1 MLSRIVVTLVVG
13 FAALAP
19 AACGGS
25 GPSSASRSASATT
38 GAASHPSSSTAASDS
53 AGTASSAATGSQIS
67 YEGVSIEAG
76 PELAPAAS
84 AQTATVDGIRCG
96 ATEQLAYH
104 IHAHLAVF
112 DNGTIRALPAGI
124 GIPGSTTQQTGQGPV
139 AAGGQCIYWL
149 HTHTADGIIHVESP
163 TQRIY
168 TLGNFFDE
176 WHQPL
181 SADQVGTVR
190 GHVTAYVNGTLWH
203 KSLRAIPITPHALIQ
218 LNAGAPAPPLASV
231 TWSQTGL

>member
-1 MLSRIVVTLVVG
+1 MLSRLLVTLVAG
-13 FAALAP
+13 FAALAL

-25 GPSSASRSASATT
+25 GTSSSSRSASVTT
-38 GAASHPSSSTAASDS
+38 GAASHPSSSAAAS
-53 AGTASSAATGSQIS
+53 ATSSAASSGQIS
-67 YEGVSIEAG
+67 YEGVPIEAG
-76 PELAPAAS
+76 PDLAPAAS
-84 AQTATVDGIRCG
+84 AQTTTVDGIRCG

-124 GIPGSTTQQTGQGPV
+124 GIPRSTTQQTGQGPV

-181 SADQVGTVR
+181 SAGQVGTVR
-190 GHVTAYVNGTLWH
+190 GHITAYVNGTLWH

>member
-1 MLSRIVVTLVVG
+1 MPSRRVLSFVAGLVTL
-13 FAALAP
+13 AL

-25 GPSSASRSASATT
+25 SARSTSSASAPASSA
-38 GAASHPSSSTAASDS
+38 PSSSAASS
-53 AGTASSAATGSQIS
+53 TSSATTGSQIS
-67 YEGVSIEAG
+67 YEGVPIEAG
-76 PELAPAAS
+76 NVLAPAS
-84 AQTATVDGIRCG
+84 STQTGNVDGIRCG

-112 DNGTIRALPAGI
+112 DGGVIRALPAGI
-124 GIPGSTTQQTGQGPV
+124 GIPGSTTQQTSQGPV

-190 GHVTAYVNGTLWH
+190 GRITAYYNHALWH
-203 KSLRAIPITPHALIQ
+203 KRLRDIPLTPHALIQ
-218 LNAGAPAPPLASV
+218 LDIGAPAPPLGSV

>member
-1 MLSRIVVTLVVG
+1 MPSRLVVSLVAGLVTL
-13 FAALAP
+13 AL

-25 GPSSASRSASATT
+25 STSS
-38 GAASHPSSSTAASDS
+38 SSSTSTPAASAPS
-53 AGTASSAATGSQIS
+53 STSSAATASQIS
-67 YEGVSIEAG
+67 YEGVPIQAG
-76 PELAPAAS
+76 TALAPAS
-84 AQTATVDGIRCG
+84 STQTGNVDGIRCG

-112 DNGTIRALPAGI
+112 DNGVIRALPAGI
-124 GIPGSTTQQTGQGPV
+124 GIAGSMTQQTSQGPV

-190 GHVTAYVNGTLWH
+190 GHITAYYNNVLWP
-203 KSLRAIPITPHALIQ
+203 KSLREIPLTPHALIQ
-218 LNAGAPAPPLASV
+218 LDVGEPAPPLVSV

>member
-1 MLSRIVVTLVVG
+1 M
-13 FAALAP
+13 
-19 AACGGS
+19 
-25 GPSSASRSASATT
+25 
-38 GAASHPSSSTAASDS
+38 
-53 AGTASSAATGSQIS
+53 SSAAASTVGGTATGGQIS
-67 YEGVSIEAG
+67 YEGVPIQAG
-76 PELAPAAS
+76 TEFAPAS
-84 AQTATVDGIRCG
+84 STQTGNVDGIRCG

-112 DNGTIRALPAGI
+112 ANGVVRALPAGI
-124 GIPGSTTQQTGQGPV
+124 GIPGSTTQQTSQGPV

-181 SADQVGTVR
+181 SVDQVGTVH
-190 GHVTAYVNGTLWH
+190 GPITAYFNGVLWR
-203 KSLRAIPITPHALIQ
+203 KRLRDIPLTPHALIQ
-218 LNAGAPAPPLASV
+218 LNVGQPAPALAGV

>member
-1 MLSRIVVTLVVG
+1 MLSRRVISLL
-13 FAALAP
+13 AALATLAL

-25 GPSSASRSASATT
+25 GTSSSSSASTPAASATS
-38 GAASHPSSSTAASDS
+38 GTAAS
-53 AGTASSAATGSQIS
+53 TTSSAATGSQIS
-67 YEGVSIEAG
+67 YEGVPIQAG
-76 PELAPAAS
+76 TALAPAS
-84 AQTATVDGIRCG
+84 STQTGNVDGIRCG

-112 DNGTIRALPAGI
+112 DNGVIRALPAGI
-124 GIPGSTTQQTGQGPV
+124 GIPGSTTQQTSQGPV

-149 HTHTADGIIHVESP
+149 HTHTADGVIHVESP

-181 SADQVGTVR
+181 SAEQVGTVR
-190 GHVTAYVNGTLWH
+190 GHITAYYNQALWH
-203 KSLRAIPITPHALIQ
+203 KSLRDIPLTPHALIQ
-218 LNAGAPAPPLASV
+218 LNVGKPAPPLVSI
-231 TWSQTGL
+231 TWAQTGL

>member
-1 MLSRIVVTLVVG
+1 MPSRLVVSLVAGLVTL
-13 FAALAP
+13 AL

-25 GPSSASRSASATT
+25 STSSSSSTSTPAASA
-38 GAASHPSSSTAASDS
+38 PSSTAASS
-53 AGTASSAATGSQIS
+53 TSTAATGSQIS
-67 YEGVSIEAG
+67 YEGVPIQAG
-76 PELAPAAS
+76 TALAPAS
-84 AQTATVDGIRCG
+84 STQTGNVDGIRCG

-112 DNGTIRALPAGI
+112 DNGVIRALPAGI
-124 GIPGSTTQQTGQGPV
+124 GIAGSTTQQTAQGPV

-190 GHVTAYVNGTLWH
+190 GRITAYYNHVLWP
-203 KSLRAIPITPHALIQ
+203 KSLRDIPLTPHALIQ
-218 LNAGAPAPPLASV
+218 LDVGNPAPPLVSV

>member
-1 MLSRIVVTLVVG
+1 MRSRLVLPFVAGLATL
-13 FAALAP
+13 AL

-25 GPSSASRSASATT
+25 GATSSSATAAA
-38 GAASHPSSSTAASDS
+38 AAS
-53 AGTASSAATGSQIS
+53 TASSAATGSQLS
-67 YEGVSIEAG
+67 YEGVPIQAG
-76 PELAPAAS
+76 TALAPAS
-84 AQTATVDGIRCG
+84 STQTAGVDGIRCG

-112 DNGTIRALPAGI
+112 DDGVIRALPAGI

-149 HTHTADGIIHVESP
+149 HTHTADGVIHVESP

-181 SADQVGTVR
+181 SADQVGTVH
-190 GHVTAYVNGTLWH
+190 GQITAYYNRAPWH
-203 KSLRAIPITPHALIQ
+203 KNLRDIPLTPHAQIQ
-218 LNAGAPAPPLASV
+218 LNIGQPAPPLVGV

>member
-1 MLSRIVVTLVVG
+1 MSSRLVVSIVAG
-13 FAALAP
+13 LAGLALS
-19 AACGGS
+19 ACGGS
-25 GPSSASRSASATT
+25 GASRSSSSSSATSPT
-38 GAASHPSSSTAASDS
+38 
-53 AGTASSAATGSQIS
+53 SSAAPTSATGSAAAGSQIS
-67 YEGVSIEAG
+67 YEGVPIQAG
-76 PELAPAAS
+76 PNLAPAS
-84 AQTATVDGIRCG
+84 STQTGAVDGIRCG

-112 DNGTIRALPAGI
+112 DNGVIQALPAGI
-124 GIPGSTTQQTGQGPV
+124 GIPGSATQQTGQGPV

-181 SADQVGTVR
+181 SASQVATSR
-190 GHVTAYVNGTLWH
+190 GHITAYLNGKLWR
-203 KSLRAIPITPHALIQ
+203 KSLRTIPITPHALIQ
-218 LNAGAPAPPLASV
+218 LDVGLPAPALQGV
-231 TWSQTGL
+231 RWSQTGL

>member
-1 MLSRIVVTLVVG
+1 MRRASYGLGMPSQLVVTPVACL
-13 FAALAP
+13 AALAL

-25 GPSSASRSASATT
+25 GA
-38 GAASHPSSSTAASDS
+38 SSSSQTSS
-53 AGTASSAATGSQIS
+53 PTSSAAASAAGSAASGSQIS
-67 YEGVSIEAG
+67 NEGVPIEAG
-76 PELAPAAS
+76 PDLAPAS
-84 AQTATVDGIRCG
+84 STQTATVDGIRCG

-112 DNGTIRALPAGI
+112 DNGAIRALPAGI

-139 AAGGQCIYWL
+139 ATGGQCIYWL

-181 SADQVGTVR
+181 SADQAGTVHGR
-190 GHVTAYVNGTLWH
+190 ITAYVNGTLWH

-218 LNAGAPAPPLASV
+218 LNVGAPASPLPSV
-231 TWSQTGL
+231 TWTQTGL

>member
-1 MLSRIVVTLVVG
+1 MLSRLVVSLVAG
-13 FAALAP
+13 LAGLAV

-25 GPSSASRSASATT
+25 GTSSSSQSSAAVASSATSASA
-38 GAASHPSSSTAASDS
+38 GATS
-53 AGTASSAATGSQIS
+53 GSQIS
-67 YEGVSIEAG
+67 YEGVPIEMG
-76 PELAPAAS
+76 PNLAPAS
-84 AQTATVDGIRCG
+84 STQTGAVDGIRCG

-112 DNGTIRALPAGI
+112 DNGAIRALPAGI
-124 GIPGSTTQQTGQGPV
+124 GIPGSTTQQTSQGPV

-168 TLGNFFDE
+168 TLGDFFDE

-181 SADQVGTVR
+181 SADQVGSVHGR
-190 GHVTAYVNGTLWH
+190 ITAYLNGALWPR
-203 KSLRAIPITPHALIQ
+203 SLRAIPITPHALIQ
-218 LNAGAPAPPLASV
+218 LNVGAPAPAQETV